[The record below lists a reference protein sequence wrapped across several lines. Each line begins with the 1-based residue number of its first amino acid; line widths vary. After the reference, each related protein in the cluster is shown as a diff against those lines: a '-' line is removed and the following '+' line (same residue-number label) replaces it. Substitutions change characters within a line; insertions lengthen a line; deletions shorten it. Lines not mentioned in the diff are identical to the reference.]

1 MYSKDDFFYSDRC
14 INMLGCSLAIIYV
27 IGYVELVYLFS

>member
-14 INMLGCSLAIIYV
+14 INMLGWCMAITYV
-27 IGYVELVYLFS
+27 IGYIELVYLFS